1 MSGIERWASG
11 AVAALLKEQVSS
23 CWIRR
28 RLDSVRLLFC
38 GYLTRMAE
46 SVHGGAVS
54 VGKGAQKH
62 SGFGR
67 FLRNEECA
75 AAGQDLAE
83 HDLQDQQVTSRS
95 AHELIVA
102 QASKRLVCPKSIRS
116 RRRIAREQPCRHP
129 EGDTRRVNRMRA
141 TRHRSPTLRTPA
153 GYRREMH
160 PPACLGQGS
169 GHPPRTGIWD
179 AAPNRGRLIRCNR
192 FYCSHRGRP
201 PSQMIHLTHCPRR
214 RATAL
219 PLRPSQYPSPP
230 AFWRPGHLMA
240 LWATTTTIYRSC
252 QSRCVE

>member
-23 CWIRR
+23 CWIPR

-38 GYLTRMAE
+38 GSAAPLTRMAE

-54 VGKGAQKH
+54 VGKRAQKH

-102 QASKRLVCPKSIRS
+102 QASKRLVCPESIRS

-141 TRHRSPTLRTPA
+141 TRHRASGLPSRNAPA
-153 GYRREMH
+153 GLPGSGLW
-160 PPACLGQGS
+160 PPAAHWDLGCCAKPWPP
-169 GHPPRTGIWD
+169 HP
-179 AAPNRGRLIRCNR
+179 
-192 FYCSHRGRP
+192 
-201 PSQMIHLTHCPRR
+201 
-214 RATAL
+214 
-219 PLRPSQYPSPP
+219 
-230 AFWRPGHLMA
+230 
-240 LWATTTTIYRSC
+240 
-252 QSRCVE
+252 V